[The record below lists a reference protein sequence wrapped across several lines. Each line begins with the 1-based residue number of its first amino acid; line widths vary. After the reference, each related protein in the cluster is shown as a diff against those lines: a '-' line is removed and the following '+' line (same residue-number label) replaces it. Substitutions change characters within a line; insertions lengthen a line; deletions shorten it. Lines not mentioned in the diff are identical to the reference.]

1 MKIRTKTFHSNSN
14 STKNFHVKKI
24 SFNGLLNSEY
34 FFHRSGPIKL
44 ALNQDRILRKNY
56 YVKRARSKIDH
67 GQLSKRS
74 ESRDSDDLNISQEYR
89 RNKTRIPSDLNK
101 IIMKYGEKFLVQN
114 TKFHELK
121 NDNDTFMSYWH
132 YINDVDEKKE
142 RKLMLEK
149 YFNDKDKNSINYY
162 AKEVKKMCENMFKI
176 SPLLTGNKYIDIF
189 FYYLNEFNKNYDDKK
204 KVANIKQKM
213 KKFLE
218 KLKDLLDFV
227 EVIKDTGMDSITKDV
242 KMKNSRYIREYEEK
256 VAMEKIKN
264 AIKQRKENIQ
274 SIKESKKMIKKTART
289 LYSLEKNKKLLE
301 EDIPP
306 IDINSKIEK
315 SRNFLSPNRTP
326 YSTQNKFHI
335 ISESKNQKMNSTA
348 STAFYLSG
356 KGFYTKKNISNKLF
370 FGFKDK
376 NEVKEETNEILPVQK
391 YKFKFY
397 KFKPDTTP
405 VNRYSPSILDSK
417 DKRNSFYPS
426 NYKKLSFR
434 RFDNKYNKKN
444 LTTRKTNLLSKL
456 DKDKIQILNKNLS
469 ATNLINTPN
478 SRKINFKSQ
487 ISSLKDLSSK
497 RLLDNSRESKLIQ
510 KRVKLDK
517 SSNSNE
523 ASADFSKENNKNGVM
538 NMKKALNKN
547 KNQLMQVYDNIK
559 NRKKIN
565 EKDREDMKN
574 YFVKKGRMDE
584 SMNSLKSIYIM
595 DIIKNAKIITDKM
608 DIEQR
613 TKKVFQSHL
622 SYEQTK
628 KLESIRDV
636 NRQVKGL
643 DINYVKNII
652 KYKSNKNN

>member
-1 MKIRTKTFHSNSN
+1 MKIKNKTFHSNSN
-14 STKNFHVKKI
+14 KNIHVKKI
-24 SFNGLLNSEY
+24 SFNGILNSEY

-74 ESRDSDDLNISQEYR
+74 ESRESEDLNISQEYR

-114 TKFHELK
+114 ERFHEYK

-142 RKLMLEK
+142 RKLMLDK

-162 AKEVKKMCENMFKI
+162 TKEVKKMCDNMFKI

-189 FYYLNEFNKNYDDKK
+189 FYYLNEFNKNYNDKK
-204 KVANIKQKM
+204 KVAYIKQKM

-256 VAMEKIKN
+256 VALEKMRN
-264 AIKQRKENIQ
+264 AIKQRKEDIK
-274 SIKESKKMIKKTART
+274 SIKESKKMIKKTAKT

-301 EDIPP
+301 EDISPL
-306 IDINSKIEK
+306 DINSKIEK
-315 SRNFLSPNRTP
+315 SRNFLSPSRTP
-326 YSTQNKFHI
+326 YSTQSRFHI
-335 ISESKNQKMNSTA
+335 ISENRNTKMNNTA

-356 KGFYTKKNISNKLF
+356 KGFYTNKNNSKKLF
-370 FGFKDK
+370 FGLKDK
-376 NEVKEETNEILPVQK
+376 NEVKENFGDILPMK
-391 YKFKFY
+391 KFKFKFY
-397 KFKPDTTP
+397 KLKPDN
-405 VNRYSPSILDSK
+405 VSINRYSSLNLDSK
-417 DKRNSFYPS
+417 GKRSSFHPT
-426 NYKKLSFR
+426 NYSKLTFQ
-434 RFDNKYNKKN
+434 RFDIKKN
-444 LTTRKTNLLSKL
+444 LTTRKPNLITKI
-456 DKDKIQILNKNLS
+456 DKDKIASLNKNLS
-469 ATNLINTPN
+469 STNLINT
-478 SRKINFKSQ
+478 SKTRKIIFKSH
-487 ISSLKDLSSK
+487 ISNLKDLSSK
-497 RLLDNSRESKLIQ
+497 RLLDNSKESNLIK
-510 KRVKLDK
+510 KRVKIENK
-517 SSNSNE
+517 NNSSYE
-523 ASADFSKENNKNGVM
+523 ASGDISKENNKNGAV
-538 NMKKALNKN
+538 NMKKVLNKN
-547 KNQLMQVYDNIK
+547 KSQLMSVYDNIK
-559 NRKKIN
+559 SRKKLN
-565 EKDREDMKN
+565 EKDKEDMKN

-584 SMNSLKSIYIM
+584 SMNSLKSIYVM

-613 TKKVFQSHL
+613 TKRVFQSHL

-628 KLESIRDV
+628 KLESIRDI
-636 NRQVKGL
+636 NRQLKRL
-643 DINYVKNII
+643 DINYIKDII
-652 KYKSNKNN
+652 KYKSNK

>member
-1 MKIRTKTFHSNSN
+1 
-14 STKNFHVKKI
+14 
-24 SFNGLLNSEY
+24 
-34 FFHRSGPIKL
+34 
-44 ALNQDRILRKNY
+44 
-56 YVKRARSKIDH
+56 
-67 GQLSKRS
+67 
-74 ESRDSDDLNISQEYR
+74 
-89 RNKTRIPSDLNK
+89 
-101 IIMKYGEKFLVQN
+101 
-114 TKFHELK
+114 
-121 NDNDTFMSYWH
+121 
-132 YINDVDEKKE
+132 
-142 RKLMLEK
+142 
-149 YFNDKDKNSINYY
+149 
-162 AKEVKKMCENMFKI
+162 
-176 SPLLTGNKYIDIF
+176 
-189 FYYLNEFNKNYDDKK
+189 
-204 KVANIKQKM
+204 
-213 KKFLE
+213 
-218 KLKDLLDFV
+218 
-227 EVIKDTGMDSITKDV
+227 
-242 KMKNSRYIREYEEK
+242 
-256 VAMEKIKN
+256 MEKIKN

-326 YSTQNKFHI
+326 YSTQSKFHI

-356 KGFYTKKNISNKLF
+356 KGFYTKKNTSNKLF

-376 NEVKEETNEILPVQK
+376 NEVKEETNEILPAQK

-444 LTTRKTNLLSKL
+444 LTTRKPNLLAKL
-456 DKDKIQILNKNLS
+456 DKDKIQILNKYLS
-469 ATNLINTPN
+469 STNLTNTPN

-547 KNQLMQVYDNIK
+547 KNQLMIVYDNIK

-652 KYKSNKNN
+652 KYKSNKSN

>member
-1 MKIRTKTFHSNSN
+1 
-14 STKNFHVKKI
+14 
-24 SFNGLLNSEY
+24 
-34 FFHRSGPIKL
+34 
-44 ALNQDRILRKNY
+44 
-56 YVKRARSKIDH
+56 
-67 GQLSKRS
+67 
-74 ESRDSDDLNISQEYR
+74 
-89 RNKTRIPSDLNK
+89 
-101 IIMKYGEKFLVQN
+101 MKYGEKFLVQN

-326 YSTQNKFHI
+326 YSTQSKFHI

-356 KGFYTKKNISNKLF
+356 KGFYTKKNTSNKLF

-444 LTTRKTNLLSKL
+444 LTTRKPNLLAKL

-469 ATNLINTPN
+469 STNLTNTPN

-497 RLLDNSRESKLIQ
+497 RLLNNSRESKLIQ

-636 NRQVKGL
+636 NRQLKGL